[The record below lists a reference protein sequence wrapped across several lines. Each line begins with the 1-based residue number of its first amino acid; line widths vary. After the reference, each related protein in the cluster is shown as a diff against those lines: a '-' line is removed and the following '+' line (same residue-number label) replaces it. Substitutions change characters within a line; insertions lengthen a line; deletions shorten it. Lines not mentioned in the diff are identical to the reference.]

1 MNPVNAEKAIR
12 DKMIRYLDRTLP
24 VKRAMPSLASALEK
38 FQREQGKGGMDF
50 VRPPYIEVTQAYKA
64 SEFSLQNLADK
75 GVICHPV
82 AKAFAKYFGGA
93 PEEVHL
99 YEHQYNSVM
108 AAGAY
113 PGSKKKN
120 LVVCTGTGSGKT
132 ECFMLPM
139 IDALYRQHQKAGPAY
154 KKHIRAMILYPMN
167 ALVNDQVDRLRRILK
182 NLPEITFGRYT
193 GETEH
198 ELDSVEFTEDKISA
212 LDDRWNAL
220 AKSKDGLRDETA
232 LPNEYLSR
240 ERWRK
245 DGAADILVTNYAMLE
260 RLLLLPDNDFFD
272 ECWDFVILDE
282 AHCYTGSTGTEI
294 AWLMRRLERRL
305 RKPEHGPIQFLATSA
320 TLSSSPDLK
329 KQEKAALDFASSI
342 FPADSLTF
350 SVEFGTPAE
359 VDVEGA
365 NPLED
370 GIADLYNS
378 QKSLYDETVAFE
390 KRALRIKATRRHVNM
405 MSLLDDAGRLPAKTL
420 FDLFWCFEFPNRIAD
435 NPQDDVKVDDAIRFL
450 TSLVL
455 ERGTDYDTWREF
467 LHDESMPGG
476 SPMDGD
482 IDSKG
487 RQNVVGNRLDV
498 LKVWR
503 QINGGAE
510 SVASI
515 DFVSF
520 YYLYL
525 AAMREVQNNEE
536 LNYEIPSLLIA
547 LSERKKQDF
556 ERRRER
562 FAAECNE
569 IEKARQD
576 ITGMWR
582 QVLPVKDSD
591 LDYRALLFRAL
602 VTTPEIKKYLAC
614 VSGRPKS
621 FSALALEMQS
631 SEEDLRS
638 IFNMGALAVQKGS
651 RHPLVDVRY
660 HQVVRQISDI
670 GVYFECGDALRPHFV
685 RNQDEYSPTGEK
697 IFTFGVCRYCGHPYL
712 LGYANRKIEADS
724 LLPET
729 VFRSETADYQYMHAF
744 SWLEPDLK
752 EEDGTEDSTE
762 APVEAWLNLKTG
774 EVSLSEQQG
783 EPWLKLHALLVPGK
797 GEMSDSHA
805 VQRMSSNS
813 FVSKCAACGNEIRRT
828 AKYGII
834 TPYEATGE
842 IYKIALLD
850 AFATLADGDVDESKR
865 EKVTAEGRKVLV
877 FSDSRANAAR
887 LAYQFERLKER
898 QLTEWLIVELA
909 KEYCP
914 TLSDAVKKEIAAK
927 DTAINQLKSMG
938 PAAESLIS
946 QLESAKS
953 KLLETGTEDNPTID
967 ALVVDEKEPY
977 QRGRL
982 YEKLEGE
989 KIRYTQLLD
998 YENSDKI
1005 LVDDL
1010 CAVSRFLILRALRNG
1025 SRYNLIAR
1033 HRIAVTSAVI
1043 ETQSQNVWNELA
1055 KALAVSGACAQDIA
1069 RAVYEYLVRRIKIDF
1084 ANSAPEKNF
1093 IDELDDYQKKPVTKV
1108 NFCTCTKTHAVY
1120 KIVLRVLKAHGHEAV
1135 AGDTNRLSNWLG
1147 VLWSRFVMD
1156 WKILLPADTEGGY
1169 GLTFSG
1175 VCRDMRLRPG
1185 TSKEVLEE
1193 VLPLVIQEHT
1203 AQIDGKMGAIY
1214 QRLFVDGKINI
1225 LSCST
1230 TFEMG
1235 IDVGGLN
1242 NVYLSNL
1249 PPSSSNYR
1257 QRAGRAGRRPGSAAY
1272 ILSLAGNAVHDQYF
1286 YSHVEDLFWGEIT
1299 PPNIYLGQTIY
1310 AARHFRAEALHSFI
1324 KYLHEIGWS
1333 LGKNSAPAHWKTVSY
1348 FILGW
1353 KHKKGN
1359 KKKGV
1364 PDSMVKTPTCCQQY
1378 LDTWATQKKEEL
1390 TKYLQGISGYSE
1402 FFGEKIGAAY
1412 SVVDDLRFQLGAAMP
1427 TDVTTIAGYQYYRD
1441 LGGCRVPEWDD
1452 AASVMKESTSA
1463 KRQGLRE
1470 RLMAR
1475 MKDYFKQPSSADTEF
1490 GEDHDASD
1498 WSKRTPTFPQ
1508 YKLMTA
1514 QTIDILSE
1522 TCILPRYGFPTD
1534 VMELLPAKDDFH
1546 ARGVKM
1552 QRSLEL
1558 GLFEY
1563 APGQSVVCNKRRYK
1577 SRCPAVSAHPG
1588 DSSYSST
1595 LAGAMSERTLYC
1607 QTCKKIYD
1615 SEEVSKKTPPRCP
1628 ACGGELRSRRYITP
1642 EMFFANA
1649 STIRNEPD
1657 SIRSNPIVHWGG
1669 KLICRHKVKG
1679 LKIETGES
1687 GDRMLQYVNPG
1698 ERGRGFSDSNRG
1710 TGYFYVHE
1718 VQTNIA
1724 IWKLQGVAVLEKFGF
1739 DEQRVAN
1746 AYLSAL
1752 YAVRRS
1758 IAKELRVSMRDLG
1771 CMTKYDFN
1779 SGNYDFVF
1787 FDRAAGGGGC
1797 ALALVKQS
1805 ESDVEAELR
1814 IKAIVQEA
1822 IRSLKSCSCTCVDFD
1837 HSDLTDAECLLKP
1850 VTIPEYKTRRDG
1862 DSVKAMRPAVSC
1874 YDCLKDF
1881 DNQAHHALLD
1891 RWDAIRVLELQFD
1904 ESASEADLFE
1914 WEKLSPGEMPMN
1926 GSRYKLDDGTVV
1938 HCFNNEKDA
1947 DKTQHIVAKEKET

>member
-1 MNPVNAEKAIR
+1 MNPVNAEQAIR
-12 DKMIRYLDRTLP
+12 DKMIRYLDRTFP
-24 VKRAMPSLASALEK
+24 VKRAMPSLASALEQ
-38 FQREQGKGGMDF
+38 FQRGKGKDGMDF
-50 VRPPYIEVTQAYKA
+50 VSPPYIEVTQTYKT
-64 SEFSLQNLADK
+64 SKFSLQDLADK
-75 GVICHPV
+75 GVICQPV
-82 AKAFAKYFGGA
+82 ANAFAKYFGGA
-93 PEEVHL
+93 TEDVHL

-108 AAGAY
+108 ATGAY
-113 PGSKKKN
+113 PESQRKN

-132 ECFMLPM
+132 ECFLLPM
-139 IDALYRQHQKAGPAY
+139 IDALYRQHQKAGITY

-193 GETEH
+193 RETEH
-198 ELDSVEFTEDKISA
+198 ELDTVDIPESKISE
-212 LDDRWNAL
+212 LNNRWNAL
-220 AKSKDGLRDETA
+220 AKCKNNLRDETA

-245 DGAADILVTNYAMLE
+245 EGAADILVTNYAMLE

-272 ECWDFVILDE
+272 ECWDFIILDE

-305 RKPEHGPIQFLATSA
+305 RKPEHAPIQFLATSA
-320 TLSSSPDLK
+320 TLSSSSVLE
-329 KQEKAALDFASSI
+329 KQKKAALDFVSSI
-342 FPADSLTF
+342 FPADSSTF
-350 SVEFGTPAE
+350 VVEFGTTAE

-365 NPLED
+365 NPLEE
-370 GIADLYNS
+370 GIAELYNAQKDLYD
-378 QKSLYDETVAFE
+378 KTVAFE
-390 KRALRIKATRRHVNM
+390 KRALQIKATRRHIDM
-405 MSLLDDAGRLPAKTL
+405 MSLVDADGRLPAKTL

-435 NPQDDVKVDDAIRFL
+435 NPQDDIKVDDAIRFL
-450 TSLVL
+450 ASLVL
-455 ERGTDYDTWREF
+455 QRGTDYDVWREF

-487 RQNVVGNRLDV
+487 RQNVVGNRLDI
-498 LKVWR
+498 LEVWR
-503 QINGGAE
+503 QINSRAE
-510 SVASI
+510 SVTSI

-525 AAMREVQNNEE
+525 AAMREVQNNEN
-536 LNYEIPSLLIA
+536 LNYEIPSLLITV
-547 LSERKKQDF
+547 SERKRQDF
-556 ERRRER
+556 KQRRER
-562 FAAECNE
+562 FAEECDE
-569 IEKARQD
+569 IEKSRQD
-576 ITGMWR
+576 LTEKWR
-582 QVLPVKDSD
+582 QVLPVKDLD

-602 VTTPEIKKYLAC
+602 VTTPEIGKYRTF

-621 FSALALEMQS
+621 FSALALEMQC

-651 RHPLVDVRY
+651 CHPLVDVRY
-660 HQVVRQISDI
+660 HQVVRQINDI
-670 GVYFECGDALRPHFV
+670 GIYFEAGDVSRPHFV
-685 RNQDEYSPTGEK
+685 RNQDEYAPTGEK
-697 IFTFGVCRYCGHPYL
+697 IFMFGVCRYCGHPYL
-712 LGYANRKIEADS
+712 LGYANRKIKTDS
-724 LLPET
+724 LLPDI
-729 VFRSETADYQYMHAF
+729 VFRSETADYQYLHAF
-744 SWLEPDLK
+744 SWLEPTLK
-752 EEDGTEDSTE
+752 GEDDAEDAAGTRIES
-762 APVEAWLNLKTG
+762 WLNLKTG
-774 EVSLSEQQG
+774 EVSLSEKPG
-783 EPWLKLHALLVPGK
+783 AVWLKLHALLVPGR
-797 GEMSDSHA
+797 GEMDEPHVA
-805 VQRMSSNS
+805 QNISSNS
-813 FVSKCAACGNEIRRT
+813 FVPKCAVCGNEMRRT

-850 AFATLADGDVDESKR
+850 AFATLADGDMDESKR
-865 EKVTAEGRKVLV
+865 EKVTAEGRKVLA

-898 QLTEWLIVELA
+898 QLIERLIVELA
-909 KEYCP
+909 TEYQP
-914 TLSDAVKKEIAAK
+914 MLSDAVRKEIAAK
-927 DTAINQLKSMG
+927 NTAINQLKSMG
-938 PAAESLIS
+938 SAAEPLIL
-946 QLESAKS
+946 QLESAKL
-953 KLLETGTEDNPTID
+953 KLKETGAEDNPTID
-967 ALVVDEKEPY
+967 NLVDAEEDPHR
-977 QRGRL
+977 RGRL
-982 YEKLEGE
+982 YKKLEGE

-1005 LVDDL
+1005 LVDDR
-1010 CAVSRFLILRALRNG
+1010 CAVSKFLILRALRNG
-1025 SRYNLIAR
+1025 SRYNLIVR
-1033 HRIAVTSAVI
+1033 HHISVTSAVI

-1135 AGDTNRLSNWLG
+1135 AGDANRLSNWLG
-1147 VLWSRFVMD
+1147 VLWSRFVTD

-1185 TSKEVLEE
+1185 TSKEALEE
-1193 VLPLVIQEHT
+1193 VLPFVIQEHT

-1249 PPSSSNYR
+1249 PPASSNYR
-1257 QRAGRAGRRPGSAAY
+1257 QRAGRAGRRPGAAAY

-1324 KYLHEIGWS
+1324 RYLYEIGQSW
-1333 LGKNSAPAHWKTVSY
+1333 NTISY

-1353 KHKKGN
+1353 KYKKGN
-1359 KKKGV
+1359 KKKGI
-1364 PDSMVKTPTCCQQY
+1364 PDSMVKTSTCCQQY

-1390 TKYLQGISGYSE
+1390 AAYLQGISGYSE
-1402 FFGEKIGAAY
+1402 FFGDKIGTAY
-1412 SVVDDLRFQLGAAMP
+1412 SVVDDIRFQFGAAMP
-1427 TDVTTIAGYQYYRD
+1427 TDVTTIKEYQYYRD

-1452 AASVMKESTSA
+1452 EASVMKESASA
-1463 KRQGLRE
+1463 KRQGLHE

-1475 MKDYFKQPSSADTEF
+1475 MKNYSKQQNSAKAEPSSDY
-1490 GEDHDASD
+1490 DASD
-1498 WSKRTPTFPQ
+1498 WSKSVPTFPQ

-1534 VMELLPAKDDFH
+1534 IMELLPAKDDFD

-1552 QRSLEL
+1552 QRPLEL

-1577 SRCPAVSAHPG
+1577 SRCPAVSAHPS

-1595 LAGAMSERTLYC
+1595 LAGAMSEKTLYC
-1607 QTCKKIYD
+1607 QICKKIYD
-1615 SEEVSKKTPPRCP
+1615 NEEFAKNSLPRCP
-1628 ACGGELRSRRYITP
+1628 VCGSKLEPKKYITP
-1642 EMFFANA
+1642 EMFFAEK

-1657 SIRSNPIVHWGG
+1657 SIRSNPVVHWGG

-1724 IWKLQGVAVLEKFGF
+1724 IWKLQGVTVLKVSGF
-1739 DEQRVAN
+1739 DEQRLAN

-1752 YAVRRS
+1752 YAIRRS
-1758 IAKELRVSMRDLG
+1758 IAKELHVSTRDLG

-1805 ESDVEAELR
+1805 ESDIETEMR
-1814 IKAIVQEA
+1814 IKTIVQEA
-1822 IRSLKSCSCTCVDFD
+1822 IRSLKACSCTCVDFG
-1837 HSDLTDAECLLKP
+1837 HCNLTEAERLLKP
-1850 VTIPEYKTRRDG
+1850 VTIPEYKTRQGG

-1881 DNQAHHALLD
+1881 DNQMHHALLD

-1904 ESASEADLFE
+1904 EAASEADLFE
-1914 WEKLSPGEMPMN
+1914 WENLSPGEMPLN
-1926 GSRYKLDDGTVV
+1926 GSRYKLDDGTII
-1938 HCFNNEKDA
+1938 HRFNNRKDI
-1947 DKTQHIVAKEKET
+1947 DKVQHIVAKEKEN